1 MMHML
6 ALVVGLHFGQEH
18 PRGDSWF
25 GADKA
30 KHFFMAA
37 FVQSVTY
44 TSLRSV
50 GLNSDGSLAGATT
63 VSVGVSIG
71 KEMHDRRH
79 GGAFSGK
86 DLVWDGAG
94 ILAASAG
101 SEERRV
107 GQADR

>member
-1 MMHML
+1 MRML

-18 PRGDSWF
+18 PGGDSWF
-25 GADKA
+25 SADKA

-50 GLNSDGSLAGATT
+50 GLNRDASLGGAT
-63 VSVGVSIG
+63 VMSVGVSVG
-71 KEMHDRRH
+71 KEVHDRRH

-94 ILAASAG
+94 IAAASVLV
-101 SEERRV
+101 RR
-107 GQADR
+107 AR